1 MRFCPRQTLLVF
13 SSQGELWCQCVVSTG
28 DMYIPSAESILAEV
42 LKYDSRLIR
51 DRRGNYC
58 LAIPLPLE
66 IEPAW
71 RQKERVG

>member
-1 MRFCPRQTLLVF
+1 
-13 SSQGELWCQCVVSTG
+13 
-28 DMYIPSAESILAEV
+28 MYIPSAESIPAEV

-51 DRRGNYC
+51 DRRGNYY

-66 IEPAW
+66 IESAW